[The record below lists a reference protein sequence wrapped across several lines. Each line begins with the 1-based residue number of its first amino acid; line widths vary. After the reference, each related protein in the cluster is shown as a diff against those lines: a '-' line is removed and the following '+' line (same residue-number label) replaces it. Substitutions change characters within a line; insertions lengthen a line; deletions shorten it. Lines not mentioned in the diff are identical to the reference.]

1 MAASSRAR
9 VLDLYRAM
17 LRESKQF
24 SAYNY
29 RTYAIR
35 KIRDAFRENKNMKDP
50 VEIQAL
56 VNKAKRDLEMIRRQG
71 EKMPLLL
78 HHNSLMTTRALHP
91 KISRSK
97 VLSPQILQRAR
108 RGSPVTELASRG
120 HNFSS
125 AGVDASS
132 TQHTQLQLFA
142 EKPSAGCAHEI
153 YLLSNFIQF
162 RFSDQIFHSGY
173 IRMLLAVLGKL
184 LSENQFQR
192 PEQCQQHE
200 WEQ

>member
-56 VNKAKRDLEMIRRQG
+56 VNKAKRDLEMIRRQ
-71 EKMPLLL
+71 
-78 HHNSLMTTRALHP
+78 NWP
-91 KISRSK
+91 KFWFPVHIRK
-97 VLSPQILQRAR
+97 V
-108 RGSPVTELASRG
+108 
-120 HNFSS
+120 SS
-125 AGVDASS
+125 ALTGLA
-132 TQHTQLQLFA
+132 QWIEHR
-142 EKPSAGCAHEI
+142 PAG
-153 YLLSNFIQF
+153 
-162 RFSDQIFHSGY
+162 
-173 IRMLLAVLGKL
+173 
-184 LSENQFQR
+184 
-192 PEQCQQHE
+192 
-200 WEQ
+200 

>member
-56 VNKAKRDLEMIRRQG
+56 VNKAKRDLEMIRRQVHIG
-71 EKMPLLL
+71 QLYSTEKLIIE
-78 HHNSLMTTRALHP
+78 N
-91 KISRSK
+91 
-97 VLSPQILQRAR
+97 Q
-108 RGSPVTELASRG
+108 
-120 HNFSS
+120 
-125 AGVDASS
+125 
-132 TQHTQLQLFA
+132 
-142 EKPSAGCAHEI
+142 EKP
-153 YLLSNFIQF
+153 
-162 RFSDQIFHSGY
+162 
-173 IRMLLAVLGKL
+173 KT
-184 LSENQFQR
+184 
-192 PEQCQQHE
+192 
-200 WEQ
+200 

>member
-56 VNKAKRDLEMIRRQG
+56 VNKAKRDLEMIRRQRDNQ
-71 EKMPLLL
+71 EANRRSRRSL
-78 HHNSLMTTRALHP
+78 HL
-91 KISRSK
+91 K
-97 VLSPQILQRAR
+97 
-108 RGSPVTELASRG
+108 
-120 HNFSS
+120 
-125 AGVDASS
+125 
-132 TQHTQLQLFA
+132 
-142 EKPSAGCAHEI
+142 
-153 YLLSNFIQF
+153 
-162 RFSDQIFHSGY
+162 
-173 IRMLLAVLGKL
+173 
-184 LSENQFQR
+184 
-192 PEQCQQHE
+192 
-200 WEQ
+200 